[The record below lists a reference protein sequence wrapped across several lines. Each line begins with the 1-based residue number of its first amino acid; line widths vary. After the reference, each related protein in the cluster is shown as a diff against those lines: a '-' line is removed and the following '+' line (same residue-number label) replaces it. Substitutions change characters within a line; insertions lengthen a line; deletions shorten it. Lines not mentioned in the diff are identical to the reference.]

1 MRKGCDGDYRHGVN
15 NDDGNDDSNSS
26 NNRMMLMVITMMMM
40 MTRMMMMMISMM
52 MMILCFVSGT
62 AYLISSVSIDLSKY
76 ALDIC
81 KNTVGKLIN
90 HRSINEG
97 SLLRAIILILSLLQ
111 ICRSTAC

>member
-1 MRKGCDGDYRHGVN
+1 
-15 NDDGNDDSNSS
+15 
-26 NNRMMLMVITMMMM
+26 MVITMMMRM
-40 MTRMMMMMISMM
+40 MMMMMISMTM

-90 HRSINEG
+90 HRSINEE
-97 SLLRAIILILSLLQ
+97 SAIILIISEF
-111 ICRSTAC
+111 TPNM